1 MTNFLYTVET
11 ETYSNQMKY
20 VHTSDIDTA
29 CEYCRDA
36 ARDANYSAV
45 KNNNPLIYYYVLY
58 FKYDLIFDI

>member
-45 KNNNPLIYYYVLY
+45 KNNSTGMYELVKSY
-58 FKYDLIFDI
+58 